1 MQPTLVSTEL
11 PRNQVFHCDCVDGMA
26 CLPQAC
32 IPLTVTSP
40 PYDKIFLFGGHRW
53 DFDKFTQVAHELWRV
68 TMPGGVVC
76 WEVKDQHTKYGLSGT
91 KYRQVLYFMETGFRL
106 HEEIYVKN
114 TGIAHHAAR
123 HPEQVH
129 MVFVLSKGKPRRVHR
144 LEDRR
149 NRTVGAA
156 QSLRRRYA
164 DGRRQNWQSECGVVP
179 VWGLRTHLWEIPYGT
194 NQTTKDD
201 LEGFYGS
208 MSEQLARDLIETYSS
223 YGDLVLDPFC
233 GSGTTPKM
241 ALLTHRNYL
250 GFEIWEHAYQ
260 LSLRRIEHAT
270 IDYHRKLNQILQVP
284 TNGERKCDPS

>member
-1 MQPTLVSTEL
+1 MQTEL
-11 PRNQVFHCDCVDGMA
+11 PRNQIIHGDCLEGMSQ
-26 CLPQAC
+26 LPEAC
-32 IPLTVTSP
+32 IALTVSSP
-40 PYDKIFLFGGHRW
+40 PYDRIFLFGGHRW
-53 DFDKFTQVAHELWRV
+53 DFDLFRRAADQLWRV
-68 TMPGGVVC
+68 MMKGGVVC
-76 WEVKDQHTKYGLSGT
+76 WEVKDQYTPNGLSGT
-91 KYRQVLYFMETGFRL
+91 KYRQVLYFMEIGFRL

-129 MVFVLSKGKPRRVHR
+129 MVYVLSKGKPRRVTR

-149 NRTVGAA
+149 NKTAGAP

-164 DGRRQNWQSECGVVP
+164 DGRRRNWQSDYGVVP
-179 VWGLRTHLWEIPYGT
+179 VWGLRSHLWEIPYGT

-241 ALLTHRNYL
+241 ALLAHRHYL
-250 GFEIWEHAYQ
+250 GFEIWEDAYK
-260 LSLRRIEHAT
+260 LSLRRVSHAK
-270 IDYHRKLNQILQVP
+270 IDYHAKLNQILAIP
-284 TNGERKCDPS
+284 SNGGTTCDPS